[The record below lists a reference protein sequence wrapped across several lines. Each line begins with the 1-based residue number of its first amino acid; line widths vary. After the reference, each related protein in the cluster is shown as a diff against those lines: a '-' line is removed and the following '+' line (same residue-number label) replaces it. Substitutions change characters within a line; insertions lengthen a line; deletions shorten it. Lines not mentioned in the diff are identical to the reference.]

1 MDGGRRERWREGR
14 EERGDGWRGGRREGW
29 MEKRDGMEVEGEE
42 GGGLEREKRRGGGRR
57 GGMYVE

>member
-1 MDGGRRERWREGR
+1 
-14 EERGDGWRGGRREGW
+14 